1 MILSTNRFRL
11 KAVDF
16 RGVPKALH
24 RINNKHHT
32 IRMNFRPHIIH
43 PGTVK
48 SVWLATAILT
58 SLVPVMSE
66 AATKEEERK
75 RGQLL
80 LQQANVEMQT
90 ATRLSEAAERA
101 SQVANQ
107 DRLEARKK
115 VADAQRLRR
124 EAAILIGDANKVQAE
139 EYRAQAQLLAIRI
152 KTEETELA
160 RVKGLEEHEKVAGR
174 EEVAA
179 LAKLKDAAAKESIP
193 AEKAEL
199 TKVLESSEKD
209 LAAAKAEYA
218 IQLKRIATGQAE
230 IARLQEQ
237 ERNLIELADKLAPRT
252 PAPATPVQNQTK

>member
-1 MILSTNRFRL
+1 MNLRSH
-11 KAVDF
+11 V
-16 RGVPKALH
+16 
-24 RINNKHHT
+24 INT
-32 IRMNFRPHIIH
+32 
-43 PGTVK
+43 GTVK

-58 SLVPVMSE
+58 ALVPVISE
-66 AATKEEERK
+66 AAPKDEERK

-80 LQQANVEMQT
+80 LQQANAEMQN

-101 SQVANQ
+101 TQVANQ
-107 DRLEARKK
+107 DRLAARKK

-124 EAAILIGDANKVQAE
+124 EAAILIGDANKMQAE

-174 EEVAA
+174 DEVAA
-179 LAKLKDAAAKESIP
+179 VAKLKDAAAKEVNP

-199 TKVLESSEKD
+199 SKMVESLEKD
-209 LAAAKAEYA
+209 LTEAKAEYA

-230 IARLQEQ
+230 IARLQQQ
-237 ERNLIELADKLAPRT
+237 ERNLTEMADKLSPRPVAP
-252 PAPATPVQNQTK
+252 PQNQTK